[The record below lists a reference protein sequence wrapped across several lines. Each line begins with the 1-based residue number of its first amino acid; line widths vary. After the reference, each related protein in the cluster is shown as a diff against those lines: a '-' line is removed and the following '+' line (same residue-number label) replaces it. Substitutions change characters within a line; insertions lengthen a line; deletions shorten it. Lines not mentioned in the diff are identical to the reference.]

1 MYALVDQRIYDAD
14 LKGTFK
20 EERNKFV
27 THVEGKYKYFLIAGE
42 EEKININKAHVSG
55 TFIFE
60 KTGKGVTIKDVKI
73 M

>member
-1 MYALVDQRIYDAD
+1 VDQRIYDAD

-20 EERNKFV
+20 EEGNKFV
-27 THVEGKYKYFLIAGE
+27 AHVEGKYKYYLIAGA
-42 EEKININKAHVSG
+42 EEKINIDKAHVSG

-60 KTGKGVTIKDVKI
+60 KTAKGVTIKDMKI